1 MTDKKKLW
9 GIAGIVAAVAIVAVA
24 AYFLFSG
31 GSKPESVLL
40 SYTDLLKEGKYKDMY
55 SLISSDAKKKWKEED
70 FITRNK
76 NIYEGIDASDFSME
90 IKDSSDTGDDGSEI
104 SYHVRMKSA
113 AGTIDFD
120 NKATVVKEDGDYR
133 IVWDSTQIFP
143 QLHDS
148 DKVNVSVTEGE
159 RGSILDRNGKALAQ
173 QGSVFQVGLIA
184 GKLGNEADTVSAMAR
199 VLDVSEDSVKKALSA
214 SWVQDDM
221 FVPIKTI
228 TAAKRAEIIEGLR
241 KIDGAFVQ
249 ETTGR
254 VYPYGEMTAHITG
267 YVQNVTAE
275 DLEKHKKEG
284 YTATSII
291 GKSGLESIYESKL
304 RAVSGCKIIILD
316 ENGDLKDTVAEQKAR
331 NGQDIRTTID
341 IEAQC
346 SAYNQLKKDAGSAVI
361 INSHTGEVL
370 AMVSTP
376 AYDPND
382 FAMGM
387 DSKTWDSL
395 NSNKQKPLL
404 NRFVSTYCPGSTFKA
419 ITGAIAL
426 DSKTITAETTFEKTD
441 KWQKDSSWGKNYVTT
456 TQSYAE
462 PSNLKNAYIYS
473 DNIFFAQVA
482 DKIGAETYTSYL
494 DKIGFRKQM
503 DFPFTVAKSTYG
515 DELENAQK
523 LAATGYG
530 QGDLLVSPLHLTALY
545 TAYVNDGSI
554 LQPYLVYE
562 DGKAKTMVK
571 NAYSAATAK
580 TVFED
585 LQASMSGYGDN
596 PTKAAGKTGTAQVNH
611 GEQEIGWLSAVN
623 DNIAVTVMIDDT
635 KDIGES
641 HYVIPKVQSIL
652 NEVK

>member
-40 SYTDLLKEGKYKDMY
+40 SYTDLLKEGKYKEMY

-159 RGSILDRNGKALAQ
+159 RGSILDRNGKAL
-173 QGSVFQVGLIA
+173 
-184 GKLGNEADTVSAMAR
+184 
-199 VLDVSEDSVKKALSA
+199 SA

-228 TAAKRAEIIEGLR
+228 TTAKRAEIIEELR

-304 RAVSGCKIIILD
+304 RAVSGCKIIIVD

-341 IEAQC
+341 IEAQR

-426 DSKTITAETTFEKTD
+426 DSKTITAETTFIKTD